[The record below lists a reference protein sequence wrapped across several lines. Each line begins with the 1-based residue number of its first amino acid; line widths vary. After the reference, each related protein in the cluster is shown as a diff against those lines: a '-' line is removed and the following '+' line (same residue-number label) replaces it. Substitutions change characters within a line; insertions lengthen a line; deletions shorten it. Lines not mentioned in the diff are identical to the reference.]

1 MVVLI
6 VPCYNE
12 ASRLDVEAFK
22 NACHSGLRFVFV
34 DDGSSDNTFE
44 ILHGH
49 FGNNPFCKVLKAPKN
64 LGKGEATRYGM
75 NELQKI
81 TWWPDIKWAGLWD
94 ADLSTPLEEVKN
106 FLSFKEAYP
115 EALAVWGS
123 RVYRLG
129 AHIKRSPL
137 RHYLGRGFATL
148 VHHALHVEAY
158 DTQCGAKLFN
168 KEAVAI
174 AFKDRFISRWIFD
187 IEILLRLDQPNIV
200 EYPLRRWEDVPGSKI
215 RIGREIFRVLRE
227 IWIIR
232 KKYVQKSL

>member
-6 VPCYNE
+6 VPCFNE
-12 ASRLDVEAFK
+12 ATRLDIAAFK
-22 NACHSGLRFVFV
+22 DAVHSGLRFIFV
-34 DDGSSDNTFE
+34 DDGSRDNTYE
-44 ILHGH
+44 ILQSH
-49 FGNNPFCKVLKAPKN
+49 FGSNPFCKVLKAPKN
-64 LGKGEATRYGM
+64 LGKGEATRFGM
-75 NELQKI
+75 NELQKLS
-81 TWWPDIKWAGLWD
+81 WWQDVKWAGLWD

-106 FLSFKEAYP
+106 FLSFKDAYP
-115 EALAVWGS
+115 DCLAVWGS

-129 AHIKRSPL
+129 ARIKRSPL

-148 VHHALHVEAY
+148 VHHALNVEAY
-158 DTQCGAKLFN
+158 DTQCGAKLFSRD
-168 KEAVAI
+168 AVVS

-187 IEILLRLDQPNIV
+187 IEILLRLDQSNIV

-232 KKYVQKSL
+232 KKYIQKS